1 MKYRKRILSQDR
13 RPGKPVGK
21 YQPPPQE
28 TPTEVAPQGVTTV
41 FGPLTTRTI
50 ATGPVEETSSNS
62 SVIFRVSPATQ
73 TTLYHRRG
81 VRRRS
86 RGRRR

>member
-21 YQPPPQE
+21 YQPPPPQE

-50 ATGPVEETSSNS
+50 ATGP
-62 SVIFRVSPATQ
+62 
-73 TTLYHRRG
+73 RRG
-81 VRRRS
+81 DLEQLLRHLQGLAGDPDDALPSSGIPSSLTR
-86 RGRRR
+86 

>member
-28 TPTEVAPQGVTTV
+28 IPTEVAPQGVTTV

-50 ATGPVEETSSNS
+50 ATGP
-62 SVIFRVSPATQ
+62 
-73 TTLYHRRG
+73 RRG
-81 VRRRS
+81 DLEQLLRHLQGLAGDPDDALPSSGIPSSLTR
-86 RGRRR
+86 